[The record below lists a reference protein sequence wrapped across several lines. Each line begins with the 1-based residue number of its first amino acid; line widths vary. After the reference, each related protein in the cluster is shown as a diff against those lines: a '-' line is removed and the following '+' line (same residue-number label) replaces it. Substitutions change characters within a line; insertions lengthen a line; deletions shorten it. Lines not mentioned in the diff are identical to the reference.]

1 VKIAARRTLAIWAFE
16 LLLLAPPALAAQPTE
31 EGAAADPN
39 APVTIFV
46 ARRKW
51 HVDIGFAAK
60 DLEPPLRSLAAD
72 FPGAQFV
79 FFGFGDRHYL
89 LATNRHFASMLAAV
103 WPGPGIILATALKAT
118 PGEAFGA
125 AEVIPLRA
133 TLGQA
138 RSVQAFIWG
147 SLLKQ
152 NGAAGVYAVGPYS
165 GSLYFGATPRYSG
178 AHTCNTWV
186 AEILEAGGLQV
197 HSAGVIFAGQ
207 LWTRVRRASA
217 LAE

>member
-1 VKIAARRTLAIWAFE
+1 M
-16 LLLLAPPALAAQPTE
+16 
-31 EGAAADPN
+31 
-39 APVTIFV
+39 

-51 HVDIGFAAK
+51 HVDIGFAVK

-72 FPGAQFV
+72 FPGAQFL

-89 LATNRHFASMLAAV
+89 LAHNQHFPSMLAAV
-103 WPGPGIILATALKAT
+103 WPGPGIILATGLKAT

-125 AEVIPLRA
+125 AKVIPLRA

-138 RSVQAFIWG
+138 RSVQGFMWG
-147 SLLKQ
+147 SLSKQ
-152 NGAAGVYAVGPYS
+152 NGEAGVYAVGPYP
-165 GSLYFGATPRYSG
+165 GSWYFGATPRYSG

-186 AEILEAGGLQV
+186 AEILEAGGLPL

-207 LWTRVRRASA
+207 LWTRVGRASA